1 MDYKPLLEEL
11 LAAMKMSKKKF
22 AESIGASQGNV
33 SGWFNRPNV
42 RPSIDALKR
51 ISEVHNVNL
60 NWLIT
65 GKGQMFQELQQIDA
79 SFLDDTITLPI
90 VGEIA
95 AGEPAEMVYEQPWDT
110 IHIPKGL
117 LYFPPPYLVFRV
129 SGHSMEP
136 HVLPGDLVICSQDW
150 RNIEING
157 AIMAFRSSDG
167 ITLKK
172 LVENYSKK
180 ITLLMP
186 LNSHYEP
193 KLYEEG
199 DEDIVMIGILDLCIR
214 RYNRGI

>member
-11 LAAMKMSKKKF
+11 LAALKMSKKKF

-33 SGWFNRPNV
+33 SDWFNREGY

-65 GKGQMFQELQQIDA
+65 GQGSMFQELQQ
-79 SFLDDTITLPI
+79 LDSSILGKTISLPI

-95 AGEPAEMVYEQPWDT
+95 AGEPAEMVYDEPLER
-110 IHIPKGL
+110 INIPRGL
-117 LYFPPPYLVFRV
+117 LGFPPPYLVFRV
-129 SGHSMEP
+129 AGNSMAP
-136 HVLPGDLVICSQDW
+136 HVLPGDIVVCSQDW
-150 RNIEING
+150 RDVDVNG
-157 AIMAFRSSDG
+157 AIMAFRSAEG

-193 KLYEEG
+193 MLYEEG
-199 DEDIVMIGILDLCIR
+199 DEEIAMIGILDLCIR
-214 RYNRGI
+214 RYNRG